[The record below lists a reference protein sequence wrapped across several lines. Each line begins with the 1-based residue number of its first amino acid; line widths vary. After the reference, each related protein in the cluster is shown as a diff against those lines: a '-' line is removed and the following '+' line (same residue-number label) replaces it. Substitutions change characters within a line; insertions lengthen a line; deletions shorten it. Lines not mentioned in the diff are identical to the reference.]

1 MIEAILGG
9 VGTAAGEFGEIL
21 TNAFNAV
28 QSLFVTT
35 GTDGATSLT
44 LIGTVLVIAIAAT
57 VVTFG
62 LRLVLRLINRIRV
75 SA

>member
-9 VGTAAGEFGEIL
+9 VGTAAGQFGEIL

-28 QSLFVTT
+28 QALFVTS
-35 GTDGATSLT
+35 GTSGMELT
-44 LIGTVLVIAIAAT
+44 LMGSILVIAIAAT

-62 LRLVLRLINRIRV
+62 LRLILKLINRVRV